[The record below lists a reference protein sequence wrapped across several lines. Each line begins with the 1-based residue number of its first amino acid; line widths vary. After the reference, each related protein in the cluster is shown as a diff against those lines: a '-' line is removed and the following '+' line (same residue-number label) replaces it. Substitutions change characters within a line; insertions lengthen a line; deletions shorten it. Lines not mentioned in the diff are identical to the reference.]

1 MFLRSFVP
9 VVAIVVGLGSAGCA
23 FDGER
28 RLESFTVEDE
38 VSALVVDVGS
48 GNVTVRGT
56 DSETTSVSA
65 WIRGE
70 YCELEQDFAAGTL
83 RLESRSD
90 RGHPLRWRCEI
101 DLEVLAPAGA
111 DLELGTGSGNVDA
124 AHIEGDVDVDTG
136 SGNVDL
142 ADVAG
147 ALRVDTGSG
156 NIDAHQLAS
165 SSVYAHAGSGNVFA
179 SFASPPDAVAVETGS
194 GNVRL
199 RLPEE
204 RYCVDTDLG
213 SGDVRVTGIIDDP
226 DADRWISIDTGSGNV
241 DVTGT

>member
-1 MFLRSFVP
+1 MFFRSAGQIF
-9 VVAIVVGLGSAGCA
+9 AIAGAVGASGCA

-48 GNVTVRGT
+48 GNVTVRGV
-56 DSETTSVSA
+56 DSETTSVKA

-70 YCELEQDFAAGTL
+70 YCELDQELVSGVL
-83 RLESRSD
+83 RLENRHE
-90 RGHPLRWRCEI
+90 RGHPLQWRCEI
-101 DLEVLAPAGA
+101 DLEISAPAGA
-111 DLELGTGSGNVDA
+111 DLELDTGSGNVDA
-124 AHIEGDVDVDTG
+124 AHVVGAVDVDTG

-142 ADVAG
+142 AEVAG
-147 ALRVDTGSG
+147 DLRVETGSG
-156 NIDAHQLAS
+156 NIDAHRLTS
-165 SSVYAHAGSGNVFA
+165 SSVYAHVGSGDVFA
-179 SFASPPDAVAVETGS
+179 SFAVPPDAVAVETGS

-204 RYCVDTDLG
+204 RYRVDTDHG
-213 SGDVRVTGIIDDP
+213 SGNVHVTGVIDDP
-226 DADRWISIDTGSGNV
+226 DGDRWIAIDTGSGNI

>member
-1 MFLRSFVP
+1 MLFRSAGRIF
-9 VVAIVVGLGSAGCA
+9 AIVVAVGWSGCA

-56 DSETTSVSA
+56 DSETTSVTA

-70 YCELEQDFAAGTL
+70 YCELDQDFASGTL
-83 RLESRSD
+83 RLESR
-90 RGHPLRWRCEI
+90 REGGHPLRWRCEI

-124 AHIEGDVDVDTG
+124 AHVEGAVDVDTG

-147 ALRVDTGSG
+147 DLRVETGSG
-156 NIDAHQLAS
+156 NIEAHQLTS
-165 SSVYAHAGSGNVFA
+165 PSVYAHAGSGNVSATFA
-179 SFASPPDAVAVETGS
+179 VPPDAVAVETGS

-204 RYCVDTDLG
+204 RYRVDTDHG
-213 SGDVRVTGIIDDP
+213 SGEVHVTGIIDDP
-226 DADRWISIDTGSGNV
+226 DADRWIAIDTGSGNI